1 MKFTTSTVLSK
12 LLLAQALVYGDA
24 KGKKEKYH
32 SESSYGKGKGYMSS
46 SSSGKGKGYSSD
58 SGKGKGGYSDDDYK
72 GDYKKCMG
80 ALKAL
85 DDALKVTGILGMD
98 MPDPGPVGMR
108 LFFSDHE
115 LSRDGERVGS
125 ISGQCTAIDAE
136 MQYYC
141 LASITIGEYGT
152 IIHQGTLNGDEEAFL
167 NDSLVITGGFDCYEG
182 IVGTTSIV
190 ATSDPVGMEWE
201 FYVEFDA
208 RLL

>member
-1 MKFTTSTVLSK
+1 MKFTTSTVLSS

-32 SESSYGKGKGYMSS
+32 SEYSYGKGKGHKSS
-46 SSSGKGKGYSSD
+46 SSSGK
-58 SGKGKGGYSDDDYK
+58 GKGKGGYSDDDYK
-72 GDYKKCMG
+72 GEYKKCMG
-80 ALKAL
+80 AHKAL
-85 DDALKVTGILGMD
+85 EAALKVTGTLGMHMTD
-98 MPDPGPVGMR
+98 DPPVGMR

-115 LSRDGERVGS
+115 LSRDGEGVGS
-125 ISGQCTAIDAE
+125 ISGQCTALDE
-136 MQYYC
+136 DMQYYC

-152 IIHQGTLNGDEEAFL
+152 IVHQGTLNGDEEAFL
-167 NDSLVITGGFDCYEG
+167 NDALVITGGSDCYEG

-190 ATSDPVGMEWE
+190 ATDDPVDMEWE